1 MFESI
6 ANRYQGRSVWLVGL
20 GGIGGAILEL
30 VRPVAKSVVLGD
42 ADPQRLENCLQST
55 APTPVVTGAVLDVRS
70 PESVAQWFRN
80 AQAVAGPPD
89 FLFYTAGVLNIEPL
103 AQTDPALWQRAIEI
117 NLNGALYCL
126 LEAQSLMIPRRR
138 GSILMLASIS
148 GTKARSGTRV
158 NPVYNTTKAGLVAL
172 VNGAAMQLRRHGIR
186 VNALSPGPTATT
198 MMQVQPPE
206 VHQAIGEIML
216 DGRQNSADEVAQ
228 VALFV
233 AAHGRFTGEDIPLGG
248 GAGLGG

>member
-6 ANRYQGRSVWLVGL
+6 ANRYRDRSVWLVGL
-20 GGIGGAILEL
+20 GGIGAAILDA
-30 VRPVAKSVVLGD
+30 VRPLAKSVVLGD
-42 ADPQRLENCLQST
+42 ADAKRLADCLNAAVPAASL
-55 APTPVVTGAVLDVRS
+55 TGAVLDVRS
-70 PESVAQWFRN
+70 PESVATWFRQ
-80 AQAVAGPPD
+80 AEAVAGPPD
-89 FLFYTAGVLNIEPL
+89 FLFYTAGVLNIEPFG
-103 AQTDPALWQRAIEI
+103 QTNPALWQRAVEI

-126 LEAQSLMIPRRR
+126 LEAQSRMIPQRS

-186 VNALSPGPTATT
+186 VNALSPGPTATA

-206 VHQAIGEIML
+206 VQQAVGEIML
-216 DGRQNSADEVAQ
+216 DGRQNSALEVAQ

>member
-1 MFESI
+1 MFDSI
-6 ANRYQGRSVWLVGL
+6 VERYRGRSVWLVGL
-20 GGIGGAILEL
+20 GGIGSAILDL
-30 VRPVAKSVVLGD
+30 VRPLAGQVVVGD
-42 ADPQRLENCLQST
+42 AQAQRVADLLAQ
-55 APTPVVTGAVLDVRS
+55 PGTGARLTGGPLDVRS
-70 PESVAQWFRN
+70 AESVATWFQ
-80 AQAVAGPPD
+80 QAEGAAGPPD
-89 FLFYTAGVLNIEPL
+89 YLFYTAGVLNIEPL
-103 AQTDPALWQRAIEI
+103 AETNPQLWQRAVEI

-126 LEAQSLMIPRRR
+126 LEAQQRMIPRRQ

-172 VNGAAMQLRRHGIR
+172 VNGAAMQLRRHGVR
-186 VNALSPGPTATT
+186 VNALSPGPTATS

-206 VHQAIGEIML
+206 VHQAVGEIML
-216 DGRQNSADEVAQ
+216 DGRQNTAHEVAQ

-233 AAHGRFTGEDIPLGG
+233 AAHGRFTGEDVPLGG

>member
-1 MFESI
+1 MFERVVD
-6 ANRYQGRSVWLVGL
+6 AYQGATVVVVGA
-20 GGIGGAILEL
+20 GGIGGEIIARLSD
-30 VRPVAKSVVLGD
+30 RPVTMVIADHD
-42 ADPQRLENCLQST
+42 ARRLADLEAAPQASRRLTRPLDVSDPQAVAAFFDWAE
-55 APTPVVTGAVLDVRS
+55 GA
-70 PESVAQWFRN
+70 
-80 AQAVAGPPD
+80 AGPPD
-89 FLFYTAGVLNIEPL
+89 YLFYTAGVLNIEPL
-103 AQTDPALWQRAIEI
+103 AETNPQLWQRAVEI

-126 LEAQSLMIPRRR
+126 LEAQQRMIPRRQ

-172 VNGAAMQLRRHGIR
+172 VNGAAMQLRRHGVR
-186 VNALSPGPTATT
+186 VNALSPGPTATS

-206 VHQAIGEIML
+206 VHQAVGEIMV
-216 DGRQNSADEVAQ
+216 DGRQNTAHEVAQ

-233 AAHGRFTGEDIPLGG
+233 AAHGRFTGEDVPLGG

>member
-1 MFESI
+1 
-6 ANRYQGRSVWLVGL
+6 V
-20 GGIGGAILEL
+20 
-30 VRPVAKSVVLGD
+30 
-42 ADPQRLENCLQST
+42 
-55 APTPVVTGAVLDVRS
+55 
-70 PESVAQWFRN
+70 
-80 AQAVAGPPD
+80 
-89 FLFYTAGVLNIEPL
+89 
-103 AQTDPALWQRAIEI
+103 EI

-126 LEAQSLMIPRRR
+126 LEAQSRMIPQRS

-186 VNALSPGPTATT
+186 VNALSPGPTATA

-206 VHQAIGEIML
+206 VHQAVGEIML
-216 DGRQNSADEVAQ
+216 DGRQNSALEVAQ